1 LKDFSFEK
9 VLNDDIYLVKNNLNA
24 KKGVINL
31 KGELIIKSKYNEIEQ
46 VKSFFIAKI
55 NNKKGFISLTD
66 SIIKPFDYD
75 KIYFSYFTTS
85 FVLRDYKVGDN
96 FIMQKDNLYGVINP
110 YIVNDI
116 IPLRYKNIITLFD
129 KYYIVQNAEDKSG
142 LLLENGVMVL
152 KEEYKFYNNYE
163 NKIFATK
170 KTNKS

>member
-1 LKDFSFEK
+1 
-9 VLNDDIYLVKNNLNA
+9 
-24 KKGVINL
+24 
-31 KGELIIKSKYNEIEQ
+31 
-46 VKSFFIAKI
+46 
-55 NNKKGFISLTD
+55 
-66 SIIKPFDYD
+66 DYD

-96 FIMQKDNLYGVINP
+96 FIMQKDNLYGVINQ